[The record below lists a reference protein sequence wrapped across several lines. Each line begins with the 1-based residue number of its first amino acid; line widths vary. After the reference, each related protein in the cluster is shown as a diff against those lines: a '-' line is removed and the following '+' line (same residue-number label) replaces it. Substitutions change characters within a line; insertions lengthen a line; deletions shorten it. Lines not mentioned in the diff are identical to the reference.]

1 VIAVESLDQLLVL
14 GLIAGLGLMAE
25 LIFIYLLDHVGRPE
39 D

>member
-1 VIAVESLDQLLVL
+1 MESLDQLLDF
-14 GLIAGLGLMAE
+14 GLIAGLGLMVE